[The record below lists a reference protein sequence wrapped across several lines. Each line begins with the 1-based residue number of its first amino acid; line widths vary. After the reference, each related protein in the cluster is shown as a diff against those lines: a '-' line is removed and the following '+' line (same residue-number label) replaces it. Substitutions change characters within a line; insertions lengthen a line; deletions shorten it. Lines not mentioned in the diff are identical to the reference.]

1 MTQEGT
7 QKHELTGKRIAF
19 LFTDGVER
27 SELLEPLQ
35 AVREAGADVT
45 LISPKPGE
53 VQMVRHGEPAE
64 TITTQLATD
73 AAEPTEF
80 DGLVIPGGVANPDEL
95 RTDAS
100 AVRFVRA
107 FFDAGKP
114 VGAICHGP
122 WMLAEAD
129 VAKGRTITS
138 WPSLRTDLTNAG
150 ATWVDR
156 SVSVDEGL
164 VTSRKPDDLPAF
176 NRKMIEEFGE
186 GVHKGERPA
195 VGVAG

>member
-7 QKHELTGKRIAF
+7 PKHELTGKRIAF

-53 VQMVRHGEPAE
+53 VHMVRHGEPAE

-80 DGLVIPGGVANPDEL
+80 DGLVIPGGVANPDKL

-129 VAKGRTITS
+129 VARGRTVTS

-156 SVSVDEGL
+156 SVTVDEGL
-164 VTSRKPDDLPAF
+164 VTSRKPDDLPDFCA
-176 NRKMIEEFGE
+176 KIVEEFAE
-186 GVHKGERPA
+186 GRHPA
-195 VGVAG
+195 AV